1 LFNIRSRIVQQ
12 VATSNS
18 RKKSF
23 ESAELARF
31 LQHFDQIFFDPSRHK
46 DSRFM
51 SQSDRVLA
59 PTSRALA
66 SSVAAGSKELPHAR
80 LRAHYETVERNAL
93 ASFDE
98 VLVVDERWKVRPA
111 QVVESKLTRLLKD
124 ASLPVSHLQM
134 RGLLRNR

>member
-1 LFNIRSRIVQQ
+1 
-12 VATSNS
+12 
-18 RKKSF
+18 
-23 ESAELARF
+23 
-31 LQHFDQIFFDPSRHK
+31 
-46 DSRFM
+46 M
-51 SQSDRVLA
+51 SQPDRVLA
-59 PTSRALA
+59 TTSRTLA